1 MGGEMTT
8 SFERTEVVRLL
19 DVDAAFLEVLERESI
34 VYVDVEEGRFS
45 PRMVERVRVAHS
57 LVFELEVNMS
67 GVAVI
72 LRMREELGS
81 MQDVLSRVQEAFY
94 RRAAGEPDT
103 DD

>member
-1 MGGEMTT
+1 MIT
-8 SFERTEVVRLL
+8 SFERGEVVRLL
-19 DVDAAFLEVLERESI
+19 DVDDAFLEVLERESI
-34 VYVDVEEGRFS
+34 IYVDVEEHRFS

-57 LVFELEVNMS
+57 LVFELEVNLS

-81 MQDVLSRVQEAFY
+81 MQGALC
-94 RRAAGEPDT
+94 RAHEILHQRADAESDA

>member
-1 MGGEMTT
+1 MTT

-34 VYVDVEEGRFS
+34 VYVDVEECRFS

-81 MQDVLSRVQEAFY
+81 MQDVLSRVQEALHQH
-94 RRAAGEPDT
+94 AAGEPDR

>member
-1 MGGEMTT
+1 MMT
-8 SFERTEVVRLL
+8 SFERTELVRLL
-19 DVDAAFLEVLERESI
+19 DVDVAFLEVLERESI
-34 VYVDVEEGRFS
+34 VYVDVEECRFS

-57 LVFELEVNMS
+57 LVFELEVNLS

-81 MQDVLSRVQEAFY
+81 MQGALSRVQEILHQ
-94 RRAAGEPDT
+94 RATGELDA